1 MFYEHDGL
9 IRCLPYRWVTIWK
22 CGSLQE
28 EATVLSASAAEQHV
42 IYKDL
47 GG

>member
-9 IRCLPYRWVTIWK
+9 IRCLPYRWVTPRR
-22 CGSLQE
+22 CGSSQE
-28 EATVLSASAAEQHV
+28 EVTALPALAAEQHV